1 MRTAHRPDTKQCCAF
16 SVTFEIAL
24 FSVLLK
30 KSFIHMIKYV
40 FRKKVYKGDGS
51 FKGSRNCEKSG
62 REDGAKRKTQSQVTN
77 CNN

>member
-1 MRTAHRPDTKQCCAF
+1 
-16 SVTFEIAL
+16 
-24 FSVLLK
+24 
-30 KSFIHMIKYV
+30 MIKYV